1 MDADIAVSYIPG
13 DMETLACPNAPVKG
27 RPREFDADAA
37 LAAALRVFWSKGYEG
52 ASLTELTEAMGIGR
66 PSLYAA
72 FGNKEALFRRALDL
86 YETEKLGYMSQALSA
101 PTSREVATRLLGG
114 ALECQT
120 SSCEPRGCLGVI
132 GSMACGSEAEGVR
145 AEVIARRASAHAALV
160 DRMERARAE
169 GDLPPEADP
178 AGLARFLLAV
188 LQGMAVQSGAGAT
201 REELAQLVTT
211 TLATWP
217 GR

>member
-1 MDADIAVSYIPG
+1 MVDAAPRLPYIPD
-13 DMETLACPNAPVKG
+13 DMEATACTGPARG
-27 RPREFDADAA
+27 RPRAFDVDVA

-52 ASLTELTEAMGIGR
+52 ASLTELTEAMGIAR

-86 YETEKLGYMSQALSA
+86 YEREKLGYVAQALAA
-101 PTSREVATRLLGG
+101 PTSRAVAERLLRG
-114 ALECQT
+114 ALHSQT

-145 AEVIARRASAHAALV
+145 AEVIARRASSHAALV
-160 DRMERARAE
+160 ARMERARDE
-169 GDLPPEADP
+169 GDLPAASDP
-178 AGLARFLLAV
+178 AGLARFLLAI
-188 LQGMAVQSGAGAT
+188 LQGMAVQAGAGAT
-201 REELAQLVTT
+201 RDELARLIDTS
-211 TLATWP
+211 LATWP

>member
-1 MDADIAVSYIPG
+1 M
-13 DMETLACPNAPVKG
+13 G
-27 RPREFDADAA
+27 RGPQDGLRAA
-37 LAAALRVFWSKGYEG
+37 
-52 ASLTELTEAMGIGR
+52 
-66 PSLYAA
+66 
-72 FGNKEALFRRALDL
+72 
-86 YETEKLGYMSQALSA
+86 
-101 PTSREVATRLLGG
+101 
-114 ALECQT
+114 
-120 SSCEPRGCLGVI
+120 
-132 GSMACGSEAEGVR
+132 
-145 AEVIARRASAHAALV
+145 AHAALV